1 MTTMQRVIRE
11 STKRTIEDIR
21 QMADPIFDLPEIERI
36 CMRYM
41 QVQIMSANYT
51 ELRGSQRL
59 RMPRHLDFSQV
70 AAILNEILDIRTLQP
85 GPGSQDMK
93 RRLALFG
100 PDGSC
105 SQDMSQVKRMALELD
120 NSLTENGLKRVL
132 DRLRLIAPEHG
143 D

>member
-1 MTTMQRVIRE
+1 MTTMRQVIRE
-11 STKRTIEDIR
+11 STERTIEDIR

-41 QVQIMSANYT
+41 RVRIMSANYT

-70 AAILNEILDIRTLQP
+70 AAILNEILDIRTLRP
-85 GPGSQDMK
+85 GPGSKDMK
-93 RRLALFG
+93 RRIALFS
-100 PDGSC
+100 PDGSY